1 MSNDLG
7 VLFKN
12 IANEIRAKLG
22 TQQSYRPSTFPEL
35 IKYIPSKEGN
45 QTGII
50 ALIQEAENIKEKISI
65 NSLIQEAENVKEK
78 ISINS
83 KILLSIKNF
92 IFSIVGNPKV
102 GETISVYNQ
111 YIEEENCTYQWK
123 RGIYERYIESTGSQY
138 IDTGII
144 PLSGYTVK
152 IDFQPQS
159 STNNKWI
166 YGLYS
171 SVVFEAGIYGN
182 QFYTG
187 GSFTYSQNSLLTRT
201 LATGKCTNNCNKT
214 ALLFARNLDNNL
226 DNMSAKIFS
235 CKTYNQNGE
244 LIQDLRPAISTE
256 EGHLNEVCMID
267 LITNTYFYNQ
277 GSGIFSIKAEV
288 IKTEPIENEISS
300 SYLIKDGDVS
310 LQCTITG
317 KNNYYDSV
325 DTDIV
330 IIEEENK

>member
-1 MSNDLG
+1 MSNNLG

-12 IANEIRAKLG
+12 IANEIREKLG
-22 TQQSYRPSTFPEL
+22 TQQTYRPSTFPEL
-35 IKYIPSKEGN
+35 IKSIPTGEIIEG
-45 QTGII
+45 GIKGT
-50 ALIQEAENIKEKISI
+50 IQEPDEGKEKI
-65 NSLIQEAENVKEK
+65 N
-78 ISINS
+78 INS
-83 KILLSIKNF
+83 KVLLSIKNF
-92 IFSIVGNPKV
+92 IFSIIGNPRV

-111 YIEEENCTYQWK
+111 YVEKENCTYQWK
-123 RGIYERYIESTGSQY
+123 RGIPEKYLESTGSQY

-171 SVVFEAGIYGN
+171 NTAFEAGIYN
-182 QFYTG
+182 NYFYTG
-187 GSFTYSQNSLLTRT
+187 ASFTYSQNSLLVRT
-201 LATGKCTNNCNKT
+201 LATGKCMRDCTKT
-214 ALLFARNLDNNL
+214 AFLFARNFDNNL
-226 DNMSAKIFS
+226 DNMIAKVFS
-235 CKTYNQNGE
+235 CQTYNQNGE

-256 EGHLNEVCMID
+256 DGHLNEVCMID

-277 GSGIFSIKAEV
+277 GSGVFSIKEEMTKV
-288 IKTEPIENEISS
+288 EPIENEISS

-310 LQCTITG
+310 LQCTVTG
-317 KNNYYDSV
+317 KNNYYDSM

>member
-7 VLFKN
+7 VLFKK
-12 IANEIRAKLG
+12 IANEIREKLG

-35 IKYIPSKEGN
+35 IKSIPTGEVVEG
-45 QTGII
+45 GIM
-50 ALIQEAENIKEKISI
+50 A
-65 NSLIQEAENVKEK
+65 LIQEAENVKEK

-83 KILLSIKNF
+83 KVLSSIKNF

-138 IDTGII
+138 IETGII

-166 YGLYS
+166 YGLYLNGT
-171 SVVFEAGIYGN
+171 FEAGIYGN

-187 GSFTYSQNSLLTRT
+187 ASFTYSQNSLLTRT
-201 LATGKCTNNCNKT
+201 LATGKCTSNCNKT
-214 ALLFARNLDNNL
+214 AFLFARNFDNNL

-235 CKTYNQNGE
+235 CQTYNQNGE

-277 GSGIFSIKAEV
+277 GSGVFSIKEEIVSESV
-288 IKTEPIENEISS
+288 ISIPRSIPLTLTPI
-300 SYLIKDGDVS
+300 LPVLTPRFMS
-310 LQCTITG
+310 LEST
-317 KNNYYDSV
+317 V
-325 DTDIV
+325 AV
-330 IIEEENK
+330 VV